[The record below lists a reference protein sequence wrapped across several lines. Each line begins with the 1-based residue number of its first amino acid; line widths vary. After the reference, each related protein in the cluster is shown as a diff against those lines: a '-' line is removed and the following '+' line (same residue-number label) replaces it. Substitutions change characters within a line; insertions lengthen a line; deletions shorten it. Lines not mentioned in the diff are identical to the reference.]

1 MDFFIRSMEISSYIP
16 GRVRLYNKELIGNE
30 ELAEKIR
37 LSLSAFSELT
47 EVNVNTISGSVLI
60 LYDIESLR
68 KNKDL
73 KKVEEYI
80 MLNARRK

>member
-1 MDFFIRSMEISSYIP
+1 MEISSYIP

-30 ELAEKIR
+30 ELAKKIR
-37 LSLSAFSELT
+37 QSLSAFSELT
-47 EVNVNTISGSVLI
+47 EVNVNTVSGSVLI
-60 LYDIESLR
+60 LYDIENLR

-73 KKVEEYI
+73 RKVEEYI

>member
-1 MDFFIRSMEISSYIP
+1 MEISSYIP

-30 ELAEKIR
+30 ELAKKIR
-37 LSLSAFSELT
+37 QSLSAFSELT
-47 EVNVNTISGSVLI
+47 KVNVNTVSGSVLI
-60 LYDIESLR
+60 LYDIENLR

-73 KKVEEYI
+73 RKVEEYI

>member
-1 MDFFIRSMEISSYIP
+1 MEISSYIP

-30 ELAEKIR
+30 ELAKKIR
-37 LSLSAFSELT
+37 QSLSAFSELT
-47 EVNVNTISGSVLI
+47 EVNVNTVSGSVLI